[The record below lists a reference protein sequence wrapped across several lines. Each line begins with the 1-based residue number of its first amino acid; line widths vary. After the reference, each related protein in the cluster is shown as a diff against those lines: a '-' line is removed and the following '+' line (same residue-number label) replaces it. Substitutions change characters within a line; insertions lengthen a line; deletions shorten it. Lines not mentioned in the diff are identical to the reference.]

1 MYDSTVALNSFLGHK
16 RTKVCQ
22 GVFKLGA
29 KNDDCK
35 YMLLILIKMLST
47 ISSSGVKIYRKVL
60 TPNIRV
66 YCTNIF
72 WQRIKTILTKL
83 II

>member
-1 MYDSTVALNSFLGHK
+1 
-16 RTKVCQ
+16 
-22 GVFKLGA
+22 
-29 KNDDCK
+29 
-35 YMLLILIKMLST
+35 MLST
-47 ISSSGVKIYRKVL
+47 ISSSGVKIYRKVSIVL

-83 II
+83 IDTKTILSKLINYLDAMTVEQIFFYDCYGQSKQSAW